1 MKNWLFYIAVQA
13 SLLTFCGTLAHAN
26 LIVNGTFEDPLL
38 TPGTFQLFTLG
49 SGIGAGA
56 NWTVIGAPGD
66 VAVVSTT
73 YHAPVFPAQ
82 EQLNWLDLT
91 GASATVTGVQQVV
104 PTVLGVTYDLS
115 FWVGNQTIFGISS
128 TVNILL
134 NGTPSFVAAN
144 SLASSNQN
152 WQLFTYQFTA
162 TSAST
167 AIGFLNGDPAG
178 DQSNGLDNVQI
189 VVSSNAAVPEP
200 ASVFIC
206 GGGLIFLGAI
216 FRRRLRTVRVL

>member
-1 MKNWLFYIAVQA
+1 MKNWLCYIAVQA

-73 YHAPVFPAQ
+73 YQAPTFPAQ

-91 GASATVTGVQQVV
+91 GASATPTGIQQVI
-104 PTVLGVTYDLS
+104 PTDAGVSYVLS
-115 FWVGNQTIFGISS
+115 FWVGNQNSVGVSS
-128 TVNILL
+128 MINLTVN
-134 NGTPSFVAAN
+134 GSQAFVATN
-144 SLASSNQN
+144 SLRSPNMN
-152 WQLFTYQFTA
+152 WQLFTYEFTA
-162 TSAST
+162 ISAST

-189 VVSSNAAVPEP
+189 VVSSSAAVPEP

-206 GGGLIFLGAI
+206 GGGLIFLGVI

>member
-1 MKNWLFYIAVQA
+1 MKNWLCYIAVQA

-73 YHAPVFPAQ
+73 YQAPVFPAQ

-91 GASATVTGVQQVV
+91 GASATPTGIQQVI
-104 PTVLGVTYDLS
+104 PTDAGVSYVLS
-115 FWVGNQTIFGISS
+115 FWVGNQNSVGVSS
-128 TVNILL
+128 MINLTVN
-134 NGTPSFVAAN
+134 GSQAFVATN
-144 SLASSNQN
+144 SLRSPNMN
-152 WQLFTYQFTA
+152 WQLFTYEFTA
-162 TSAST
+162 ISAST